1 MKKLIIVFMFISF
14 AITGLFAQTADE
26 FETEKKVE
34 YNNEVYMSVGTV
46 SLVGLFSGTFVAIAD
61 ALANYNDE
69 ENIEKSSFA
78 LSTTAGYNH
87 FFWDHLGVGG
97 FVSYESFQPLNLI
110 TVQAKVT
117 GQYGWEHFKIYH
129 SVSGGILIVPNGGV
143 SPVFDVTVLG
153 LKADFE
159 RFNIFVEGS
168 LPSTGIIKAGAS
180 FKF

>member
-1 MKKLIIVFMFISF
+1 MKKIIMTFMLISF
-14 AITGLFAQTADE
+14 AFAGLFAQELEAS
-26 FETEKKVE
+26 ETEKKVE
-34 YNNEVYMSVGTV
+34 NNNEVYLTAGTV
-46 SLVGLFSGTFVAIAD
+46 SFVGLFSGTFVAIAD
-61 ALANYNDE
+61 ALANYQNE
-69 ENIEKSSFA
+69 ENADKDIVAISF
-78 LSTTAGYNH
+78 SAGYNH

-117 GQYGWEHFKIYH
+117 GQYGWEHFKLYH
-129 SVSGGILIVPNGGV
+129 SISGGILIVPDGGL

-168 LPSTGIIKAGAS
+168 FPSTAILKAGAS

>member
-1 MKKLIIVFMFISF
+1 MKKIIMTFMLISF
-14 AITGLFAQTADE
+14 AFAGLFAQEVEA

-34 YNNEVYMSVGTV
+34 NNNEVYLTAGTV
-46 SLVGLFSGTFVAIAD
+46 SFVGLFSGTFVAIAD
-61 ALANYNDE
+61 ALANYQNE
-69 ENIEKSSFA
+69 ENADKDTVAISF
-78 LSTTAGYNH
+78 SAGYNH
-87 FFWDHLGVGG
+87 FFWDHLGFGG

-129 SVSGGILIVPNGGV
+129 AVSGGVLIVPEGGV
-143 SPVFDVTVLG
+143 NPIFDVTVLG

-168 LPSTGIIKAGAS
+168 FPSTAILKAGAS

>member
-1 MKKLIIVFMFISF
+1 MKKIIMTFMLISF
-14 AITGLFAQTADE
+14 AFAGLFAQEADA
-26 FETEKKVE
+26 FESEKKVKN
-34 YNNEVYMSVGTV
+34 NNEVYLTVGTV
-46 SLVGLFSGTFVAIAD
+46 SFVGLFSGTFLAIAD
-61 ALANYNDE
+61 ALANYDNDE
-69 ENIEKSSFA
+69 KVEKETYAISC
-78 LSTTAGYNH
+78 TAGYNH

-129 SVSGGILIVPNGGV
+129 AVSGGVLFVPDGGV

-159 RFNIFVEGS
+159 RFNIFVEGNF
-168 LPSTGIIKAGAS
+168 PSTAILKAGAS